1 MVEYQKWGLSHARML
16 IWLDPA
22 AKSRQNADI
31 ESFVYAEI
39 FDELV
44 DRSGDDLVSFS
55 ILQVF
60 DWVCRTLFLY
70 IDASPEFW

>member
-44 DRSGDDLVSFS
+44 DPNGYAAVKQYMIHGPCGAEYNKSRCMKDNK
-55 ILQVF
+55 
-60 DWVCRTLFLY
+60 CT
-70 IDASPEFW
+70 